1 MRPGDNPS
9 APAAPGRAQAP
20 SLIHMPG
27 PRPSALAPGRFASES
42 DAAIDPVPRAR
53 PHLFDDGGS
62 SAFVRSRQAEEAAAR
77 ARSLSSEGQ
86 MNLRSSPWQDA
97 DGELS
102 GSVAVASARRPAA
115 NAAGDGGS
123 SLAAY
128 HVPAPAAS
136 DSLAVFEK
144 PLLAAL
150 SGEDVGGVTAAE
162 VSSLAIA
169 LPCLWRPVC
178 DRLAFAGFKR
188 PLHGACELLRASWKG
203 SAQVQGGP
211 VERWARCY
219 SVTCNLAAG
228 RVQST
233 LAFKT

>member
-1 MRPGDNPS
+1 MRPSDSPS

-20 SLIHMPG
+20 SLIHVPG
-27 PRPSALAPGRFASES
+27 PRASALAPVRFASES
-42 DAAIDPVPRAR
+42 DAAVDTVPRAR
-53 PHLFDDGGS
+53 PHLFDDGGGS

-86 MNLRSSPWQDA
+86 INLRSSPWQDA

-102 GSVAVASARRPAA
+102 GSAAVAAARRPAA

-123 SLAAY
+123 SRTAY

-136 DSLAVFEK
+136 ESLAVFEK

-150 SGEDVGGVTAAE
+150 SGEDVGGVPAAE

-169 LPCLWRPVC
+169 PPQPFDVYLAVRDRYVTC
-178 DRLAFAGFKR
+178 DHLCAGFER
-188 PLHGACELLRASWKG
+188 PLHGACQLLRASWKG
-203 SAQVQGGP
+203 GSQV
-211 VERWARCY
+211 
-219 SVTCNLAAG
+219 
-228 RVQST
+228 
-233 LAFKT
+233 